1 MSISQ
6 VDLEEI
12 TRHRIWPCLT
22 DYRKKFKSS
31 SLSTGN
37 KEYKSTHDRCDKSNV
52 IVRAEWSGAR
62 KHVVFSDSDVVSDG
76 RGAKDYCCLRSNS
89 RCPSLDSKRLQ
100 QLDWYPLIWKL
111 WISEPQNKLYSKYP
125 LISKV
130 LESLK
135 IIKHV
140 SSTLALLSQ
149 EYNNQFYNWYF
160 WNSIIH

>member
-1 MSISQ
+1 MSTSQ

-22 DYRKKFKSS
+22 DYREKFKSS

-37 KEYKSTHDRCDKSNV
+37 TEYKSTHNRCDKSNV

-76 RGAKDYCCLRSNS
+76 RGAKDYWCLRSNS

-100 QLDWYPLIWKL
+100 QLDWYPLIRKL
-111 WISEPQNKLYSKYP
+111 WISDVDLTLEKYKAP
-125 LISKV
+125 EWALFKIS
-130 LESLK
+130 S
-135 IIKHV
+135 
-140 SSTLALLSQ
+140 
-149 EYNNQFYNWYF
+149 NF
-160 WNSIIH
+160 

>member
-1 MSISQ
+1 MTECVQQMLSYLFVNWSRKMFNPSGAQWWFSWKEEGMSILQ

-37 KEYKSTHDRCDKSNV
+37 KEYKSTHNRCDKSNV

-76 RGAKDYCCLRSNS
+76 RGAKDYWCLRSNS

-100 QLDWYPLIWKL
+100 QLDWYSLIRKL
-111 WISEPQNKLYSKYP
+111 WISDVDLTLEKYMAP
-125 LISKV
+125 
-130 LESLK
+130 
-135 IIKHV
+135 
-140 SSTLALLSQ
+140 
-149 EYNNQFYNWYF
+149 
-160 WNSIIH
+160 

>member
-1 MSISQ
+1 MTECVQQMLSYLFVNWSRKMFNPSGAQWMVFLERWRKSISQ

-37 KEYKSTHDRCDKSNV
+37 TEYKSTHNRCDKSNV

-76 RGAKDYCCLRSNS
+76 RGAKDYRCLRSNS

-100 QLDWYPLIWKL
+100 QLDWYPLIRKL
-111 WISEPQNKLYSKYP
+111 WISDVDLTLEKYKAP
-125 LISKV
+125 
-130 LESLK
+130 E
-135 IIKHV
+135 
-140 SSTLALLSQ
+140 
-149 EYNNQFYNWYF
+149 
-160 WNSIIH
+160 

>member
-1 MSISQ
+1 MTECVQQMLSYLFVNWSRKMFNPSGAQWMVLTWKEEGMSISQ

-37 KEYKSTHDRCDKSNV
+37 KEYKSTHNRCDKSNV

-76 RGAKDYCCLRSNS
+76 RGAKDYWCLRSNS

-100 QLDWYPLIWKL
+100 QLDWYPLIRKL
-111 WISEPQNKLYSKYP
+111 WISDVDLTLEKYKAP
-125 LISKV
+125 
-130 LESLK
+130 E
-135 IIKHV
+135 
-140 SSTLALLSQ
+140 
-149 EYNNQFYNWYF
+149 
-160 WNSIIH
+160 

>member
-1 MSISQ
+1 MNGFLGKKKGMSILQ

-37 KEYKSTHDRCDKSNV
+37 KEYKSTHNRCDKSNV

-76 RGAKDYCCLRSNS
+76 RGAKDYWCLRSNS

-100 QLDWYPLIWKL
+100 QLDWYPLIRKL
-111 WISEPQNKLYSKYP
+111 WISDVDLTLEKYKAP
-125 LISKV
+125 
-130 LESLK
+130 E
-135 IIKHV
+135 
-140 SSTLALLSQ
+140 
-149 EYNNQFYNWYF
+149 
-160 WNSIIH
+160 